1 MVKFEEINEKD
12 FCIDH
17 ACSSIDEYNRRRF
30 EEWVGIME
38 NAFGHNEGM
47 DQSGLE
53 EVESREVEYTK
64 TLVKRSTKVLT

>member
-12 FCIDH
+12 FCSDH
-17 ACSSIDEYNRRRF
+17 GCSSTDEYNRKRF
-30 EEWVGIME
+30 EEWVSIME

-47 DQSGLE
+47 DNPELE
-53 EVESREVEYTK
+53 EVESKEVEYAK